1 MAQKNIYAA
10 MTAAALFW
18 SGAFIA
24 GKFSVPWIPTF
35 TLTFLRFLFAAA
47 ALRLAGKTELFSDEG
62 ERNFCVKKEHWPV
75 FLFNGIVGMFG
86 YHVFFFLALKSTTAI
101 NASIIGA
108 MNPIVTTIFAAVWMK
123 TKIPGRQIFGIILSF
138 AGVLL
143 TLSGGSLEV
152 LQACSFNRGDLL
164 MAAAVLCWAA
174 YGVFSK
180 CRGKGIPPLSLT
192 YYSFVVCTVILIP
205 FVLWEKPWS
214 FMGDIPASA
223 WLAVLYMSLFPSVA
237 GYLIQQIAIKIIG
250 PSRTSVFINLVPI
263 FSMILAV
270 PVLGETLKPVKV
282 LTAGIIIAGVW
293 ICQFSIG
300 EKKEEHGI

>member
-47 ALRLAGKTELFSDEG
+47 ALRLAGKTELFSGEG

-205 FVLWEKPWS
+205 FVLWEKPWI

>member
-180 CRGKGIPPLSLT
+180 CRGKGIPPRSLT

>member
-47 ALRLAGKTELFSDEG
+47 ALRLAGKTEFFSDEG

-205 FVLWEKPWS
+205 FVLWEKPWI

>member
-1 MAQKNIYAA
+1 M
-10 MTAAALFW
+10 
-18 SGAFIA
+18 
-24 GKFSVPWIPTF
+24 
-35 TLTFLRFLFAAA
+35 
-47 ALRLAGKTELFSDEG
+47 
-62 ERNFCVKKEHWPV
+62 
-75 FLFNGIVGMFG
+75 
-86 YHVFFFLALKSTTAI
+86 
-101 NASIIGA
+101 
-108 MNPIVTTIFAAVWMK
+108 
-123 TKIPGRQIFGIILSF
+123 
-138 AGVLL
+138 
-143 TLSGGSLEV
+143 

-180 CRGKGIPPLSLT
+180 CRGKGIPPRSLT

>member
-35 TLTFLRFLFAAA
+35 TLTFLRFLFAAV

-180 CRGKGIPPLSLT
+180 CRGKGIPPRSLT